1 MQPKTDE
8 RRMSR
13 TNPAGL
19 LTDDD
24 RRERDK
30 TAEVRDVEGWQLKG
44 WLSRF
49 ASCLFVVRL
58 HPDFLLVF
66 FPIAYDR

>member
-30 TAEVRDVEGWQLKG
+30 TAEVRDVEG
-44 WLSRF
+44 
-49 ASCLFVVRL
+49 
-58 HPDFLLVF
+58 
-66 FPIAYDR
+66 